1 MGSCVLLSL
10 PHPLGHPI
18 IQEEGSG
25 GLTDEKKIIL
35 LSCTPDSMEHRQAH
49 LLSINPA
56 LTFQGLLGCDS
67 KYLGRTAASEEHAR
81 QSILFSPGGHQ
92 LAHSLISG

>member
-1 MGSCVLLSL
+1 MGNCVLPSP

-18 IQEEGSG
+18 IQEQGSG

-35 LSCTPDSMEHRQAH
+35 LSCTPDAMEHRQAH

-56 LTFQGLLGCDS
+56 LTLQRLLGCDS
-67 KYLGRTAASEEHAR
+67 KYLGRTAASEEHAH

-92 LAHSLISG
+92 PAHYLVSG